1 MVCKLDWCLEVSSS
15 NLLLL
20 YKDIWSRFSCLKNLL
35 PSSKWAPFAV
45 FRPAHLSQEAVGT
58 CTQKN
63 ADVTETATNS
73 DKLNQLVLACSGG
86 VARQLLKNVEN
97 IAQSSKKLRWTFFS
111 TNSICFQISYWFNK
125 MSCKIS
131 PCEHLWL
138 IIFKIWFTKTDP
150 SIAFLCVS
158 PINLPKLYFAI
169 ASKHDFFSLNMWG
182 IWRLL

>member
-1 MVCKLDWCLEVSSS
+1 MRIYSTHELFQSVPYRSRVWQS
-15 NLLLL
+15 NAAIRLM
-20 YKDIWSRFSCLKNLL
+20 
-35 PSSKWAPFAV
+35 
-45 FRPAHLSQEAVGT
+45 G
-58 CTQKN
+58 
-63 ADVTETATNS
+63 VTWGHVQQSVTNS